1 MIKLRDG
8 SAIVIEPKGTGLNI
22 VLKSKTPVANKN
34 ATANNDAKQDGNKQ
48 DQTFVFT
55 LPMSMV
61 PVFYGSLFGKNYFA
75 TKNNQQYSLVV
86 MHAGMQRR
94 PRQDKANETQA
105 PTNDK
110 GSTLPSATS
119 LPRSTQSTQPSAV
132 SSTLP
137 GASDTPSTAGV
148 WGVSDV
154 QSAQP
159 LPTQTSVQTPTQTP
173 AQTEKKKDQ
182 IRDLELVNLLVY
194 EKQEGGKRAPK
205 YLAKFTISRVNIL
218 RLKQEIKKA
227 MKQSDKWALRL
238 RSMTLTKAGSVM
250 ILSQNANQLI
260 IDYSNKDEIKD
271 DLTEFVMSTRE
282 EYTISRIKF
291 SKDDA
296 MTLLSLLTHFEI

>member
-8 SAIVIEPKGTGLNI
+8 STINIEPKGTGLNI
-22 VLKSKTPVANKN
+22 VLKSKTLVANKD
-34 ATANNDAKQDGNKQ
+34 ATTNNDAKQDGNKQ
-48 DQTFVFT
+48 EQTFVFT
-55 LPMSMV
+55 LPRSMV

-75 TKNNQQYSLVV
+75 SKNNQQYSLVV

-94 PRQDKANETQA
+94 QKQNKANETQSTA
-105 PTNDK
+105 NTSPT
-110 GSTLPSATS
+110 SM
-119 LPRSTQSTQPSAV
+119 PRSTQSTQPSAV
-132 SSTLP
+132 ESMLP
-137 GASDTPSTAGV
+137 GASETPTSPAL
-148 WGVSDV
+148 S
-154 QSAQP
+154 
-159 LPTQTSVQTPTQTP
+159 TQTSVQTSSQTP
-173 AQTEKKKDQ
+173 SQTEKKKDQ

>member
-8 SAIVIEPKGTGLNI
+8 STINIEPKGAGLNI
-22 VLKSKTPVANKN
+22 VLKSMAGASNKDV
-34 ATANNDAKQDGNKQ
+34 TANNDVNGNTQTKIGKQE
-48 DQTFVFT
+48 QTFTFM

-75 TKNNQQYSLVV
+75 SKNNQQYSLVV

-94 PRQDKANETQA
+94 QKQNKANDTSA
-105 PTNDK
+105 NASDK
-110 GSTLPSATS
+110 VATLPSV
-119 LPRSTQSTQPSAV
+119 TQPTQPSAV
-132 SSTLP
+132 ASMLP
-137 GASDTPSTAGV
+137 GTSETPSMAGV
-148 WGVSDV
+148 WGVADV
-154 QSAQP
+154 QSTQP
-159 LPTQTSVQTPTQTP
+159 LPAQASTQTP
-173 AQTEKKKDQ
+173 SQTEKKKDQ

-194 EKQEGGKRAPK
+194 EKQEGGKRSPK

-227 MKQSDKWALRL
+227 MKQLDRWSLRM
-238 RSMTLTKAGSVM
+238 RSMTITKAGSVM

-260 IDYSNKDEIKD
+260 LDFSNKDEIKD

-291 SKDDA
+291 TKDDA
-296 MTLLSLLTHFEI
+296 MMLLSLLTHMEV